1 MIWLLPKTMYAETAV
16 LPVKSIHSEHCGSA
30 YNERNLV
37 RITVKK
43 TFRKRGTAGRRN
55 VCKLISRG
63 PTGQQLARG
72 LKREEEF
79 R

>member
-1 MIWLLPKTMYAETAV
+1 MYAETAE
-16 LPVKSIHSEHCGSA
+16 LPVKSIHSEHCGNA
-30 YNERNLV
+30 YNERNSV

-43 TFRKRGTAGRRN
+43 CSGNVHRGTAGRRN

-63 PTGQQLARG
+63 PTGQEQARG